1 MNIINSKKKKQEE
14 TERIK
19 KRPNCDGLVKKY
31 SLNYNLSFDELFE
44 AISMLVDK
52 KSKKSRMIMGCVLF
66 LAAVSCV
73 ILYAFQPYGIQYAFS
88 ALILGVFA
96 CLVMGYP
103 TFKGKINARKICKQK
118 GIYKV
123 TFTTDGYIAPYGE
136 KAHDLWADSK
146 CCAYESDFIFALRA
160 DRTHSFCIPKR
171 VLTPTQINQTRQMF
185 KTYSSNYIDKSK
197 RQI

>member
-1 MNIINSKKKKQEE
+1 MNIINSKKKRQEE
-14 TERIK
+14 IERIK

-88 ALILGVFA
+88 AFVLGVFA

-103 TFKGKINARKICKQK
+103 TLKGRINARRICKQK
-118 GIYKV
+118 GVYKI
-123 TFTTDGYIAPYGE
+123 TFTTDGYITPYKE
-136 KAHDLWADSK
+136 NALDLWEDNK
-146 CCAYESDFIFALRA
+146 CCAYESDAVFALRA

-171 VLTPTQINQTRQMF
+171 VLTPTQVNQTRQMF
-185 KTYSSNYIDKSK
+185 KTYSSNYINRSK